1 MFKPVSSRVSFPE
14 LDANVLQQW
23 KDKDVF
29 RRSESERPNAPLFM
43 MYEGPPTANGSPGI
57 HHVLARVFKDVIC
70 RYRTMKGYRVHRKG
84 GWDTHGLPVELEVEK
99 ELGLKSKRDIED
111 YGIEAFNEKC
121 RASVFRYVKEW
132 ETMTDRIGYWVDMDD
147 PYVTLHNNYIESGWW
162 MLKTLWDQDLLYQT
176 MRGTPHCPR
185 CVTSL
190 SSHEVALGY
199 RENTP
204 DPSVFIKFQVDAGAS
219 ADKAN
224 ILEKL
229 GAGSTDVF
237 LLAWTTT
244 PWTLPGNTGLAVDE
258 TADYSIVELE
268 GESGSHRLVLAQAL
282 VAKNVTQEHK
292 IVGAVKGSDLV
303 DLGYTPLY
311 HPNEFGSQV
320 RRFVRRPGPGGVVTE
335 LEEGGEFAPKVIS
348 ADFVSLDDGTGIV
361 HIAPAFGDEDL
372 GVGREKEL
380 AFVQP
385 VDQQGI
391 IAGDYSFAGKFVKDA
406 DREIMAD
413 LTERGLMF
421 HHDIYR
427 HTYPF
432 CWRCDTPLLY
442 YAKSSWYIRTS
453 ALKDKL
459 VDGNDTI
466 NWYPDYIKD
475 GRFGEWLRNNV
486 DWAISRE
493 RYWGTPIPI
502 WQCQECSNSVCVG
515 GVDELRGMSGAN
527 GSLNADGL
535 DLHRPYVD
543 AVVLDC
549 TAEGCSGKMH
559 RVPEVMDAWFD
570 SGAMPFAQYHY
581 PFDNDTIKTDGRFPA
596 DYICEAVDQTRGWFY
611 SLHALS
617 TLLEGQ
623 PAYKNVICLG
633 LILDEKGRKMSKR
646 VGNVVEPLS
655 VLDEHGADALR
666 WYLFTA
672 SHPGEPRRFSGK
684 LVSETLRKVMLT
696 LWNVYSFFIGYAE
709 IDKFDPS
716 QTPDDWKPENELDR
730 WVLSELNTL
739 TAQVDG
745 YMDGY
750 EPTNAGR
757 RIQEFIDQLSNWYVR
772 RSRRRFWRNE
782 GDADKLSGYITLHT
796 CLVTVAKL
804 MAPLAP
810 FVAEEI
816 YQNLVCSVDP
826 TAPDSVHLADYPVA
840 DESLVDQPLMEA
852 IQLTMKV
859 SSMGRAARSSEKIK
873 VRQPLNSVK
882 VLVRSDQE
890 KDLLEPMVPQLLD
903 ELNVK
908 TVSITAANGPDDLK
922 FWNWE
927 ASPNKATLGRKHGA
941 NAQAVADT
949 VTEMDPRAI
958 FSSFAAKGWVEVPS
972 PRENADPL
980 HIDQEDVELIKTS
993 IDSGYADV
1001 QDGPYAVAVET
1012 VLTAELAEE
1021 GLAREVVHHI
1031 QGMRR
1036 SANFDVTDRIVTYY
1050 QGPSEFAGVMQGAFS
1065 DYIRDETLS
1074 TQLVDGS
1081 PEAEA
1086 ATEST
1091 KIEGMEIT
1099 LAVHQV

>member
-1 MFKPVSSRVSFPE
+1 MFNPVSSRVSFPE
-14 LDANVLQQW
+14 LDAKVLQHW
-23 KDKDVF
+23 KEKDVF
-29 RRSESERPNAPLFM
+29 RRTETERPDAPLFM

-70 RYRTMKGYRVHRKG
+70 RYRTMKGYRVPRKG

-99 ELGLKSKRDIED
+99 ELGLKSKRDIEE
-111 YGIEAFNEKC
+111 YGIEEFNKKC
-121 RASVFRYVKEW
+121 RESVFRYVKEW
-132 ETMTDRIGYWVDMDD
+132 ETMTSRIGYWVDMED
-147 PYVTLHNNYIESGWW
+147 PYVTLHNNYIETGWW
-162 MLKTLWDQDLLYQT
+162 MLKTLWDKGLLYQT

-204 DPSVFIKFQVDAGAS
+204 DPSVFIKFQVDPAAS
-219 ADKAN
+219 PNNSDV
-224 ILEKL
+224 LEKL
-229 GAGSTDVF
+229 GAGNTDVF

-258 TADYSIVELE
+258 SADYSIVELE
-268 GESGSHRLVLAQAL
+268 GEGGGHRLVLAQAL
-282 VAKNVTQEHK
+282 VSGNITQEHN
-292 IVGAVKGSDLV
+292 IVGTINGSDLV
-303 DLGYTPLY
+303 GLGYTPLY
-311 HPNEFGSQV
+311 DPNEFGSQV
-320 RRFVRRPGPGGVVTE
+320 RHFVRRPGPGGTVTE
-335 LEEGGEFAPKVIS
+335 LEDGGEFAPKVIS
-348 ADFVSLDDGTGIV
+348 AEFVSLDDGTGIV

-372 GVGREKEL
+372 DVGREKEL
-380 AFVQP
+380 SFVQP
-385 VDQQGI
+385 VDLQGI
-391 IAGDYSFAGKFVKDA
+391 ITGNYPFAGKFVKTA
-406 DREIMAD
+406 DKEIMED
-413 LTERGLMF
+413 LTERGLLF
-421 HHDIYR
+421 HQDIYR

-453 ALKDKL
+453 ALKDEL

-502 WQCQECSNSVCVG
+502 WQCQDCNHTICVG
-515 GVDELRGMSGAN
+515 GVDELRSMAGTN
-527 GSLNADGL
+527 GSLAADGL

-543 AVVLDC
+543 NIVLDC
-549 TAEGCSGKMH
+549 TTEGCSGEMH
-559 RVPEVMDAWFD
+559 RIPEVMDAWFD

-581 PFDNDTIKTDGRFPA
+581 PFDNETIDTDGRFPA

-617 TLLEGQ
+617 TLLKGQ

-716 QTPDDWKPENELDR
+716 QKPADWKPENEIDR

-739 TAQVDG
+739 VSQVDG

-750 EPTNAGR
+750 EPTSAGR
-757 RIQEFIDQLSNWYVR
+757 RIQEFVDQLSNWYVR

-810 FVAEEI
+810 FVAEEM

-826 TAPDSVHLADYPVA
+826 SAPDSVHLSEYPVA

-852 IQLTMKV
+852 TQLAMKV
-859 SSMGRAARSSEKIK
+859 ASMGRAARSKAGLK
-873 VRQPLNSVK
+873 VRQPLANLLVKIRVPAERGYLDQVRPQVLEELNIKDIQVIEDDAPLVQK
-882 VLVRSDQE
+882 VLEEAGDETETILSVENYSVSLE
-890 KDLLEPMVPQLLD
+890 GGYMVAVNGDLSD
-903 ELNVK
+903 EL
-908 TVSITAANGPDDLK
+908 
-922 FWNWE
+922 
-927 ASPNKATLGRKHGA
+927 R
-941 NAQAVADT
+941 
-949 VTEMDPRAI
+949 
-958 FSSFAAKGWVEVPS
+958 
-972 PRENADPL
+972 
-980 HIDQEDVELIKTS
+980 
-993 IDSGYADV
+993 
-1001 QDGPYAVAVET
+1001 
-1012 VLTAELAEE
+1012 EE
-1021 GLAREVVHHI
+1021 GLAREVVHRI

-1050 QGPSEFAGVMQGAFS
+1050 QGPSKFAEVMQGPFS
-1065 DYIRDETLS
+1065 NYIRDETLS
-1074 TQLVDGS
+1074 NQLVDGTPDS
-1081 PEAEA
+1081 DSNAGA

>member
-1 MFKPVSSRVSFPE
+1 MFNPVSSRVSFPE
-14 LDANVLQQW
+14 LDAKVLQHW
-23 KDKDVF
+23 KEKDVF
-29 RRSESERPNAPLFM
+29 RRTETERPDAPLFM

-70 RYRTMKGYRVHRKG
+70 RYRTMKGYRVPRKG

-99 ELGLKSKRDIED
+99 ELGLKSKRDIEE
-111 YGIEAFNEKC
+111 YGIEEFNKKC
-121 RASVFRYVKEW
+121 RESVFRYVKEW
-132 ETMTDRIGYWVDMDD
+132 ETMTSRIGYWVDMED
-147 PYVTLHNNYIESGWW
+147 PYVTLHNNYIETGWW
-162 MLKTLWDQDLLYQT
+162 MLKTLWDKDLLYQT

-204 DPSVFIKFQVDAGAS
+204 DPSVFIKFQVDPAAS
-219 ADKAN
+219 PNNSDV
-224 ILEKL
+224 LEKL
-229 GAGSTDVF
+229 GAGNTDVF

-258 TADYSIVELE
+258 SADYSIVELE
-268 GESGSHRLVLAQAL
+268 GEGRGHRLVLAQAL
-282 VAKNVTQEHK
+282 VSGNITQEHN
-292 IVGAVKGSDLV
+292 IVGTINGSDLV
-303 DLGYTPLY
+303 GLGYTPLY
-311 HPNEFGSQV
+311 DPNEFGSQV
-320 RRFVRRPGPGGVVTE
+320 RHFVRRPGPGGTVTE
-335 LEEGGEFAPKVIS
+335 LEDGGEFAPKVIS
-348 ADFVSLDDGTGIV
+348 AEFVSLDDGTGIV

-372 GVGREKEL
+372 DVGREKEL
-380 AFVQP
+380 SFVQP
-385 VDQQGI
+385 VDLQGI
-391 IAGDYSFAGKFVKDA
+391 ITGNYPFAGKFVKTA
-406 DREIMAD
+406 DKEIMED
-413 LTERGLMF
+413 LTERGLLF
-421 HHDIYR
+421 HQDIYR

-453 ALKDKL
+453 ALKDEL

-502 WQCQECSNSVCVG
+502 WQCQDCNHTICVG
-515 GVDELRGMSGAN
+515 GVDELRSMAGTN
-527 GSLNADGL
+527 GSLAADGL

-543 AVVLDC
+543 NIVLDC
-549 TAEGCSGKMH
+549 TTEGCSGEMH
-559 RVPEVMDAWFD
+559 RIPEVMDAWFD

-581 PFDNDTIKTDGRFPA
+581 PFDNETIDTDGRFPA

-617 TLLEGQ
+617 TLLKGQ

-716 QTPDDWKPENELDR
+716 QKPADWKPENEIDR

-739 TAQVDG
+739 VSQVDG

-750 EPTNAGR
+750 EPTSAGR
-757 RIQEFIDQLSNWYVR
+757 RIQEFVDQLSNWYVR

-810 FVAEEI
+810 FVAEEM

-826 TAPDSVHLADYPVA
+826 SAPDSVHLSEYPVA

-852 IQLTMKV
+852 TQLAMKV
-859 SSMGRAARSSEKIK
+859 ASMGRAARSKAGLK
-873 VRQPLNSVK
+873 VRQPLANLLVKIRVPAERGYLDQVRPQVLEELNIKDIQVIEDDAPLAQK
-882 VLVRSDQE
+882 VLEEAGDETETILSVENYSVSLE
-890 KDLLEPMVPQLLD
+890 GGYMVAVNGDLSD
-903 ELNVK
+903 EL
-908 TVSITAANGPDDLK
+908 
-922 FWNWE
+922 
-927 ASPNKATLGRKHGA
+927 R
-941 NAQAVADT
+941 
-949 VTEMDPRAI
+949 
-958 FSSFAAKGWVEVPS
+958 
-972 PRENADPL
+972 
-980 HIDQEDVELIKTS
+980 
-993 IDSGYADV
+993 
-1001 QDGPYAVAVET
+1001 
-1012 VLTAELAEE
+1012 EE
-1021 GLAREVVHHI
+1021 GLAREVVHRI

-1050 QGPSEFAGVMQGAFS
+1050 QGPSEFAEVMQGPFS
-1065 DYIRDETLS
+1065 NYIRDETLS
-1074 TQLVDGS
+1074 NQLVDGTPDS
-1081 PEAEA
+1081 DSNAGA

>member
-1 MFKPVSSRVSFPE
+1 MFNPVSSRVSFPE
-14 LDANVLQQW
+14 LDTKVLQHW
-23 KDKDVF
+23 KEKDVF
-29 RRSESERPNAPLFM
+29 RRTETERPDAPLFM

-70 RYRTMKGYRVHRKG
+70 RYRTMKGYRVPRKG

-99 ELGLKSKRDIED
+99 ELGLKSKREIEE
-111 YGIEAFNEKC
+111 YGIEEFNKKC
-121 RASVFRYVKEW
+121 RESVFRYVKEW
-132 ETMTDRIGYWVDMDD
+132 ETMTSRIGYWVDMEN
-147 PYVTLHNNYIESGWW
+147 PYVTLHNNYIETGWW
-162 MLKTLWDQDLLYQT
+162 MLKTLWDKDLLYQT

-204 DPSVFIKFQVDAGAS
+204 DPSVFIKFQVDPAAS
-219 ADKAN
+219 PNNSDV
-224 ILEKL
+224 LEKL
-229 GAGSTDVF
+229 GAGNTDVF

-258 TADYSIVELE
+258 SADYSIVELE
-268 GESGSHRLVLAQAL
+268 GEGGNHRLVLAQAL
-282 VAKNVTQEHK
+282 VSANITQEHN
-292 IVGAVKGSDLV
+292 IVGTINGSDLV
-303 DLGYTPLY
+303 GLGYTPLY
-311 HPNEFGSQV
+311 DPNEFGSQV
-320 RRFVRRPGPGGVVTE
+320 RHFVRRPGPGGTVTE
-335 LEEGGEFAPKVIS
+335 LEDGGEFAPKVIS
-348 ADFVSLDDGTGIV
+348 AEFVSLDDGTGIV

-372 GVGREKEL
+372 DVGREKEL
-380 AFVQP
+380 SFIQP
-385 VDQQGI
+385 VDLQGI
-391 IAGDYSFAGKFVKDA
+391 ITGNYPFAGKFVKTA
-406 DREIMAD
+406 DKEIMED
-413 LTERGLMF
+413 LTERGLLF
-421 HHDIYR
+421 HQDIYR

-453 ALKDKL
+453 ALKDEL

-502 WQCQECSNSVCVG
+502 WQCQDCNHTICVG
-515 GVDELRGMSGAN
+515 GVDELRSMAGAN
-527 GSLNADGL
+527 GSLAADGL

-543 AVVLDC
+543 NIVLDC
-549 TAEGCSGKMH
+549 TAEGCSGEMH
-559 RVPEVMDAWFD
+559 RIPEVMDAWFD

-581 PFDNDTIKTDGRFPA
+581 PFDNETIDTDGRFPA

-617 TLLEGQ
+617 TLLKGQ

-716 QTPDDWKPENELDR
+716 QKPADWKPENELDR
-730 WVLSELNTL
+730 WVLSELSTL
-739 TAQVDG
+739 VSQVDG

-796 CLVTVAKL
+796 CLVAVAKL

-810 FVAEEI
+810 FVAEEM

-826 TAPDSVHLADYPVA
+826 SAPDSVHLSEYPVA
-840 DESLVDQPLMEA
+840 DKSLVDQPLMEA
-852 IQLTMKV
+852 TQLAMKV
-859 SSMGRAARSSEKIK
+859 ASMGRAARSKAGLK
-873 VRQPLNSVK
+873 VRQPLANLLVKIRVPAERGYLDQVRPQVLEELNIKDIQVIEDDAPLVQK
-882 VLVRSDQE
+882 VLEEAGYETETILSVENYSVSLE
-890 KDLLEPMVPQLLD
+890 GGYMVAVNGDLSD
-903 ELNVK
+903 EL
-908 TVSITAANGPDDLK
+908 
-922 FWNWE
+922 
-927 ASPNKATLGRKHGA
+927 R
-941 NAQAVADT
+941 
-949 VTEMDPRAI
+949 
-958 FSSFAAKGWVEVPS
+958 
-972 PRENADPL
+972 
-980 HIDQEDVELIKTS
+980 
-993 IDSGYADV
+993 
-1001 QDGPYAVAVET
+1001 
-1012 VLTAELAEE
+1012 EE
-1021 GLAREVVHHI
+1021 GLAREVVHRI

-1050 QGPSEFAGVMQGAFS
+1050 QGSSEFAEVMQGPFS
-1065 DYIRDETLS
+1065 NYIRDETLS
-1074 TQLVDGS
+1074 NQLVDGTPDS
-1081 PEAEA
+1081 DSNAGA

>member
-29 RRSESERPNAPLFM
+29 RRTESERPDAPLFM

-70 RYRTMKGYRVHRKG
+70 RYRTMKGFRVQRKG

-99 ELGLKSKRDIED
+99 ELGLKSKRDIEE
-111 YGIEAFNEKC
+111 YGIEEFNKKC
-121 RASVFRYVKEW
+121 RESVFRYVKEW
-132 ETMTDRIGYWVDMDD
+132 ETMTDRIGYWVDMED

-162 MLKTLWDQDLLYQT
+162 MLKTLWDKDLLYQT

-204 DPSVFIKFQVDAGAS
+204 DPSVFIKFQVDPAAS
-219 ADKAN
+219 TGSAEV
-224 ILEKL
+224 IEKL
-229 GAGSTDVF
+229 GAANTDVF

-268 GESGSHRLVLAQAL
+268 GEGGSHRLVLAQAL
-282 VAKNVTQEHK
+282 VSANIKQDHN
-292 IVGAVKGSDLV
+292 IVGTIKGSDLV
-303 DLGYTPLY
+303 GLGYTPLY
-311 HPNEFGSQV
+311 DPNEFGSQV
-320 RRFVRRPGPGGVVTE
+320 RRFVRRPGPGGMVTE
-335 LEEGGEFAPKVIS
+335 LEDGGEFAPKVIA

-380 AFVQP
+380 SFVQP
-385 VDQQGI
+385 VDLQGI
-391 IAGDYSFAGKFVKDA
+391 ITGNYPFAGKFVKTA
-406 DREIMAD
+406 DKEIMED
-413 LTERGLMF
+413 LTDRGLLY
-421 HHDIYR
+421 HQDIYR

-442 YAKSSWYIRTS
+442 YAKSAWYIRTS
-453 ALKDKL
+453 ALKDQL
-459 VDGNDTI
+459 VGGNDTI
-466 NWYPDYIKD
+466 NWHPNYIKD

-502 WQCQECSNSVCVG
+502 WQCQECDHTICVG
-515 GVDELRGMSGAN
+515 GVDELREMAGAN

-543 AVVLDC
+543 NVVLDC
-549 TAEGCSGKMH
+549 TSKGCSGKMH
-559 RVPEVMDAWFD
+559 RIPEVMDAWFD

-581 PFDNDTIKTDGRFPA
+581 PFDNESIDTDGRFPA

-617 TLLEGQ
+617 TLLKGQ

-633 LILDEKGRKMSKR
+633 LILDAKGRKMSKR

-672 SHPGEPRRFSGK
+672 SQAGEPRRFSAK

-696 LWNVYSFFIGYAE
+696 VWNVYSFFIGYAE

-716 QTPDDWKPENELDR
+716 QKPAGWKPENELDR

-739 TAQVDG
+739 ISQVEG

-796 CLVTVAKL
+796 CLVTVTKL

-810 FVAEEI
+810 FVAEEM

-826 TAPDSVHLADYPVA
+826 SAPDSVHLSEFPVA

-852 IQLTMKV
+852 TQLAMKLA
-859 SSMGRAARSSEKIK
+859 SMGRAARSKAGLK
-873 VRQPLNSVK
+873 VRQPLAK
-882 VLVRSDQE
+882 VLVKVRAPAEREYIDQVRPQV
-890 KDLLEPMVPQLLD
+890 LE
-903 ELNVK
+903 ELNIKDIQVIEDDSPIAK
-908 TVSITAANGPDDLK
+908 QVLEQAGEETETILSVANYSVSLDG
-922 FWNWE
+922 
-927 ASPNKATLGRKHGA
+927 
-941 NAQAVADT
+941 
-949 VTEMDPRAI
+949 
-958 FSSFAAKGWVEVPS
+958 
-972 PRENADPL
+972 
-980 HIDQEDVELIKTS
+980 
-993 IDSGYADV
+993 GYM
-1001 QDGPYAVAVET
+1001 VAVDGDISP
-1012 VLTAELAEE
+1012 ELAEE
-1021 GLAREVVHHI
+1021 GLAREVVHRI

-1050 QGPSEFAGVMQGAFS
+1050 QGPSEFADVMQGAFA

-1081 PEAEA
+1081 PDKEA

>member
-1 MFKPVSSRVSFPE
+1 MFNPVSSRVSFPE
-14 LDANVLQQW
+14 LDAKVLQHW
-23 KDKDVF
+23 KEKDVF
-29 RRSESERPNAPLFM
+29 RRTETERPDAPLFM

-70 RYRTMKGYRVHRKG
+70 RYRTMKGYRVPRKG

-99 ELGLKSKRDIED
+99 ELGLKSKRDIEE
-111 YGIEAFNEKC
+111 YGIEEFNKKC
-121 RASVFRYVKEW
+121 RESVFRYVKEW
-132 ETMTDRIGYWVDMDD
+132 ETMTSRIGYWVDMED
-147 PYVTLHNNYIESGWW
+147 PYVTLHNNYIETGWW
-162 MLKTLWDQDLLYQT
+162 MLKTLWDKDLLYQT

-204 DPSVFIKFQVDAGAS
+204 DPSVFIKFQVDPAAS
-219 ADKAN
+219 PNNSDV
-224 ILEKL
+224 LEKL
-229 GAGSTDVF
+229 GAGNTDVF

-258 TADYSIVELE
+258 SADYSIVELE
-268 GESGSHRLVLAQAL
+268 GEGGGHRLVLAQAL
-282 VAKNVTQEHK
+282 VSANITQEHN
-292 IVGAVKGSDLV
+292 IVGTINGSDLV
-303 DLGYTPLY
+303 GLGYTPLY
-311 HPNEFGSQV
+311 DPNEFGSQV
-320 RRFVRRPGPGGVVTE
+320 RHFVRRPGPGGTVTE
-335 LEEGGEFAPKVIS
+335 LEDGGEFAPKVIS
-348 ADFVSLDDGTGIV
+348 AEFVSLDDGTGIV

-372 GVGREKEL
+372 DVGREKEL
-380 AFVQP
+380 SFVQP
-385 VDQQGI
+385 VDLQGI
-391 IAGDYSFAGKFVKDA
+391 ITGNYPFAGKFVKTA
-406 DREIMAD
+406 DKEIMED
-413 LTERGLMF
+413 LTERGLLF
-421 HHDIYR
+421 HQDIYR

-453 ALKDKL
+453 ALKDEL

-502 WQCQECSNSVCVG
+502 WQCQDCNHTICVG
-515 GVDELRGMSGAN
+515 GVDELRSMAGTN
-527 GSLNADGL
+527 GSLAADGL

-543 AVVLDC
+543 NIVLDC
-549 TAEGCSGKMH
+549 TTEGCSGEMH
-559 RVPEVMDAWFD
+559 RIPEVMDAWFD

-581 PFDNDTIKTDGRFPA
+581 PFDNETIDTDGRFPA

-617 TLLEGQ
+617 TLLKGQ

-716 QTPDDWKPENELDR
+716 QKPADWKPENEIDR

-739 TAQVDG
+739 VSQVDG

-750 EPTNAGR
+750 EPTSAGR
-757 RIQEFIDQLSNWYVR
+757 RIQEFVDQLSNWYVR

-810 FVAEEI
+810 FVAEEM

-826 TAPDSVHLADYPVA
+826 SAPDSVHLSEYPVA

-852 IQLTMKV
+852 TQLAMKV
-859 SSMGRAARSSEKIK
+859 ASMGRAARSKAGLK
-873 VRQPLNSVK
+873 VRQPLANLLVKIRVPAERGYLDQVRPQVLEELNIKDIQVIEDDAPLVQK
-882 VLVRSDQE
+882 VLEEAGDETETILSVENYSVSLE
-890 KDLLEPMVPQLLD
+890 GGYMVAVNGDLSD
-903 ELNVK
+903 EL
-908 TVSITAANGPDDLK
+908 
-922 FWNWE
+922 
-927 ASPNKATLGRKHGA
+927 R
-941 NAQAVADT
+941 
-949 VTEMDPRAI
+949 
-958 FSSFAAKGWVEVPS
+958 
-972 PRENADPL
+972 
-980 HIDQEDVELIKTS
+980 
-993 IDSGYADV
+993 
-1001 QDGPYAVAVET
+1001 
-1012 VLTAELAEE
+1012 EE
-1021 GLAREVVHHI
+1021 GLAREVVHRI

-1050 QGPSEFAGVMQGAFS
+1050 QGPSKFAEVMQGPFS
-1065 DYIRDETLS
+1065 NYIRDETLS
-1074 TQLVDGS
+1074 NQLVDGTPDS
-1081 PEAEA
+1081 DSNAGA

>member
-1 MFKPVSSRVSFPE
+1 MFNPVSSRVSFPE
-14 LDANVLQQW
+14 LDAKVLQHW
-23 KDKDVF
+23 KEKDVF
-29 RRSESERPNAPLFM
+29 RRTETERPDAPLFM

-70 RYRTMKGYRVHRKG
+70 RYRTMKGYRVPRKG

-99 ELGLKSKRDIED
+99 ELGLKSKRDIEE
-111 YGIEAFNEKC
+111 YGIEEFNKKC
-121 RASVFRYVKEW
+121 RESVFRYVKEW
-132 ETMTDRIGYWVDMDD
+132 ETMTSRIGYWVDMED
-147 PYVTLHNNYIESGWW
+147 PYVTLHNNYIETGWW
-162 MLKTLWDQDLLYQT
+162 MLKTLWDKDLLYQT

-204 DPSVFIKFQVDAGAS
+204 DPSVFIKFQVDPAAS
-219 ADKAN
+219 PNNSDV
-224 ILEKL
+224 LEKL
-229 GAGSTDVF
+229 GAGNTDVF

-258 TADYSIVELE
+258 SADYSIVELE
-268 GESGSHRLVLAQAL
+268 GEGGGHRLVLAQAL
-282 VAKNVTQEHK
+282 VSGNITQEHN
-292 IVGAVKGSDLV
+292 IVGTINGSDLV
-303 DLGYTPLY
+303 GLGYTPLY
-311 HPNEFGSQV
+311 DPNEFGSQV
-320 RRFVRRPGPGGVVTE
+320 RHFVRRPGPGGTVTE
-335 LEEGGEFAPKVIS
+335 LEDGGEFAPKVIS
-348 ADFVSLDDGTGIV
+348 AEFVSLDDGTGIV

-372 GVGREKEL
+372 DVGREKEL
-380 AFVQP
+380 SFVQP
-385 VDQQGI
+385 VDLQGI
-391 IAGDYSFAGKFVKDA
+391 ITGNYPFAGKFVKTA
-406 DREIMAD
+406 DKEIMED
-413 LTERGLMF
+413 LTERGLLF
-421 HHDIYR
+421 HQDIYR

-453 ALKDKL
+453 ALKDEL

-502 WQCQECSNSVCVG
+502 WQCQDCNHTICVG
-515 GVDELRGMSGAN
+515 GVDELRSMAGTN
-527 GSLNADGL
+527 GSLAADGL

-543 AVVLDC
+543 NIVLDC
-549 TAEGCSGKMH
+549 TTEGCSGEMH
-559 RVPEVMDAWFD
+559 RIPEVMDAWFD

-581 PFDNDTIKTDGRFPA
+581 PFDNETIDTDGRFPA

-617 TLLEGQ
+617 TLLKGQ

-716 QTPDDWKPENELDR
+716 QKPADWKPENELDR

-739 TAQVDG
+739 VSQVDG

-750 EPTNAGR
+750 EPTSAGR
-757 RIQEFIDQLSNWYVR
+757 RIQEFVDQLSNWYVR

-810 FVAEEI
+810 FVAEEM

-826 TAPDSVHLADYPVA
+826 SAPDSVHLSEYPVA

-852 IQLTMKV
+852 TQLAMKV
-859 SSMGRAARSSEKIK
+859 ASMGRAARSKAGLK
-873 VRQPLNSVK
+873 VRQPLANVLVKIRVPAEQGYLDQVRTQVLEELNIKDIQVIEDDAPLAQK
-882 VLVRSDQE
+882 VLEEAGDETETILSVENYSVSLE
-890 KDLLEPMVPQLLD
+890 GGYMVAVNGDLSD
-903 ELNVK
+903 EL
-908 TVSITAANGPDDLK
+908 
-922 FWNWE
+922 
-927 ASPNKATLGRKHGA
+927 R
-941 NAQAVADT
+941 
-949 VTEMDPRAI
+949 
-958 FSSFAAKGWVEVPS
+958 
-972 PRENADPL
+972 
-980 HIDQEDVELIKTS
+980 
-993 IDSGYADV
+993 
-1001 QDGPYAVAVET
+1001 
-1012 VLTAELAEE
+1012 EE
-1021 GLAREVVHHI
+1021 GLAREVVHRI

-1050 QGPSEFAGVMQGAFS
+1050 QGPSKFAEVMQGPFS
-1065 DYIRDETLS
+1065 NYIRDETLS
-1074 TQLVDGS
+1074 NQLVDGTPDS
-1081 PEAEA
+1081 DSNAGA

>member
-1 MFKPVSSRVSFPE
+1 MFKSVSSRVSFPQ
-14 LDANVLQQW
+14 LDADILKQW
-23 KDKDVF
+23 NEKDVF
-29 RRSESERPNAPLFM
+29 KRTESERKDAPLFM

-70 RYRTMKGYRVHRKG
+70 RYRTMKGYRVQRKG

-99 ELGLKSKRDIED
+99 ELGLKTKRDIEE
-111 YGIEAFNEKC
+111 YGIEAFNQKC
-121 RASVFRYVKEW
+121 RDSVFRYVKEW
-132 ETMTDRIGYWVDMDD
+132 ETMTDRIGYWVDMED

-162 MLKTLWDQDLLYQT
+162 MLKTLWDRDLLYQT

-204 DPSVFIKFQVDAGAS
+204 DPSVFIKFQVNTAAS
-219 ADKAN
+219 ADKADV
-224 ILEKL
+224 LAKL
-229 GAGSTDVF
+229 GTENLPVF

-258 TADYSIVELE
+258 NADYSIVEMDDDT
-268 GESGSHRLVLAQAL
+268 GRHRLVLAEAL
-282 VAKNVTQEHK
+282 LAANMRGEHTV
-292 IVGAVKGSDLV
+292 VGTIKGSELV
-303 DLGYTPLY
+303 GLGYTPLY
-311 HPNEFGSQV
+311 NPADFGTQV
-320 RRFVRRPGPGGVVTE
+320 RRFVRRPGPGGGMVSE
-335 LEEGGEFAPKVIS
+335 LEDGSEFAPKVIS
-348 ADFVSLDDGTGIV
+348 AEFVSLNDGTGIV

-385 VDQQGI
+385 VDLQGI
-391 IAGDYSFAGKFVKDA
+391 ITGNYPFAGKFVKTA
-406 DREIMAD
+406 DKEIMAD
-413 LTERGLMF
+413 LTERGLLF

-453 ALKDKL
+453 ALKDDL
-459 VDGNDTI
+459 VGGNDTI
-466 NWYPDYIKD
+466 NWYPEYIKE

-502 WQCQECSNSVCVG
+502 WQCQTCNHTVCVG
-515 GVDELRGMSGAN
+515 GVDELRSMAGAN
-527 GSLNADGL
+527 GALSADTL

-543 AVVLDC
+543 NVVLTC
-549 TAEGCSGKMH
+549 TQEGCSGEMR

-581 PFDNDTIKTDGRFPA
+581 PFDNDSIDTDGRFPA

-617 TLLEGQ
+617 TLLKGQ
-623 PAYKNVICLG
+623 PSYKNVICLG

-646 VGNVVEPLS
+646 VGNVVEPLG

-672 SHPGEPRRFSGK
+672 SHPGEPRRFSAK
-684 LVSETLRKVMLT
+684 LVSETLRRVMLT
-696 LWNVYSFFIGYAE
+696 LWNVHSFFTSYAE

-716 QTPDDWKPENELDR
+716 QKPADWKPDNELDL

-739 TAQVDG
+739 ITQVDG
-745 YMDGY
+745 HMDGY
-750 EPTNAGR
+750 DPTNAGR

-782 GDADKLSGYITLHT
+782 GDTDKLSGYVTLHT
-796 CLVTVAKL
+796 CLVTIAKL

-826 TAPDSVHLADYPVA
+826 SAPDSVHLADYPVA
-840 DESLVDQPLMEA
+840 DPSLIDEPLMEA
-852 IQLTMKV
+852 TRLAMRV
-859 SSMGRAARSSEKIK
+859 ASMGRGARSKAGLK
-873 VRQPLNSVK
+873 VRQPLANVFVK
-882 VLVRSDQE
+882 VRVPAERDYIDQVRPQV
-890 KDLLEPMVPQLLD
+890 LE
-903 ELNVK
+903 ELNIKDIQVIEDDAPLVK
-908 TVSITAANGPDDLK
+908 QAQEEAGDQTETIVSVDNFTASL
-922 FWNWE
+922 
-927 ASPNKATLGRKHGA
+927 
-941 NAQAVADT
+941 
-949 VTEMDPRAI
+949 
-958 FSSFAAKGWVEVPS
+958 
-972 PRENADPL
+972 
-980 HIDQEDVELIKTS
+980 
-993 IDSGYADV
+993 
-1001 QDGPYAVAVET
+1001 DGDYMVAVDGAIT
-1012 VLTAELAEE
+1012 PELAEE
-1021 GLAREVVHHI
+1021 GLAREMVHRI

-1036 SANFDVTDRIVTYY
+1036 SAKFDVTDRIVTYY
-1050 QGPSEFAGVMQGAFS
+1050 QGPSEFMTVMQGAFA

-1074 TQLVDGS
+1074 TQLVDGA
-1081 PEAEA
+1081 PEADNGA
-1086 ATEST
+1086 STESS
-1091 KIEGMEIT
+1091 KVEGMEIT
-1099 LAVHQV
+1099 LGVRKA

>member
-1 MFKPVSSRVSFPE
+1 MFNPVSSRVSFPE
-14 LDANVLQQW
+14 LDAKVLQHW
-23 KDKDVF
+23 KEKDVF
-29 RRSESERPNAPLFM
+29 RRTETERPDAPLFM

-70 RYRTMKGYRVHRKG
+70 RYRTMKGYRVPRKG

-99 ELGLKSKRDIED
+99 ELGLKSKRDIEE
-111 YGIEAFNEKC
+111 YGIEEFNKKC
-121 RASVFRYVKEW
+121 RESVFRYVKEW
-132 ETMTDRIGYWVDMDD
+132 ETMTSRIGYWVDMED
-147 PYVTLHNNYIESGWW
+147 PYVTLHNNYIETGWW
-162 MLKTLWDQDLLYQT
+162 MLKTLWDKDLLYQT

-204 DPSVFIKFQVDAGAS
+204 DPSVFIKFQVDPAAS
-219 ADKAN
+219 PNNSDV
-224 ILEKL
+224 LEKL
-229 GAGSTDVF
+229 GAGNTDVF

-258 TADYSIVELE
+258 SADYSIVELE
-268 GESGSHRLVLAQAL
+268 GEGGGHRLVLAQAL
-282 VAKNVTQEHK
+282 VSANITQEHN
-292 IVGAVKGSDLV
+292 IVGTINGSDLV
-303 DLGYTPLY
+303 GLGYTPLY
-311 HPNEFGSQV
+311 DPNEFGSQV
-320 RRFVRRPGPGGVVTE
+320 RHFVRRPGPGGTVTE
-335 LEEGGEFAPKVIS
+335 LEDGGEFAPKVIS
-348 ADFVSLDDGTGIV
+348 AEFVSLDDGTGIV

-372 GVGREKEL
+372 DVGREKEL
-380 AFVQP
+380 SFVQP
-385 VDQQGI
+385 VDLQGI
-391 IAGDYSFAGKFVKDA
+391 ITGNYPFAGKFVKTA
-406 DREIMAD
+406 DKEIMED
-413 LTERGLMF
+413 LTERGLLF
-421 HHDIYR
+421 HQDIYR

-453 ALKDKL
+453 ALKDEL

-502 WQCQECSNSVCVG
+502 WQCQDCNHTICVG
-515 GVDELRGMSGAN
+515 GVDELRSMAGTN
-527 GSLNADGL
+527 GSLAADGL

-543 AVVLDC
+543 NIVLDC
-549 TAEGCSGKMH
+549 TTEGCSGEMH
-559 RVPEVMDAWFD
+559 RIPEVMDAWFD

-581 PFDNDTIKTDGRFPA
+581 PFDNETIDTDGRFPA

-617 TLLEGQ
+617 TLLKGQ

-716 QTPDDWKPENELDR
+716 QKPADWKPENELDR

-739 TAQVDG
+739 VSQVDG

-750 EPTNAGR
+750 EPTSAGR
-757 RIQEFIDQLSNWYVR
+757 RIQEFVDQLSNWYVR

-810 FVAEEI
+810 FVAEEM

-826 TAPDSVHLADYPVA
+826 SAPDSVHLSEYPVA

-852 IQLTMKV
+852 TQLAMKV
-859 SSMGRAARSSEKIK
+859 ASMGRAARSKAGLK
-873 VRQPLNSVK
+873 VRQPLANVLVKIRVPAEQGYLDQVRTQVLEELNIKDIQVIEDDAPLAQK
-882 VLVRSDQE
+882 VLEEAGDETETILSVENYSVSLE
-890 KDLLEPMVPQLLD
+890 GGYMVAVNGDLSD
-903 ELNVK
+903 EL
-908 TVSITAANGPDDLK
+908 
-922 FWNWE
+922 
-927 ASPNKATLGRKHGA
+927 R
-941 NAQAVADT
+941 
-949 VTEMDPRAI
+949 
-958 FSSFAAKGWVEVPS
+958 
-972 PRENADPL
+972 
-980 HIDQEDVELIKTS
+980 
-993 IDSGYADV
+993 
-1001 QDGPYAVAVET
+1001 
-1012 VLTAELAEE
+1012 EE
-1021 GLAREVVHHI
+1021 GLAREVVHRI

-1050 QGPSEFAGVMQGAFS
+1050 QGPSKFAEVMQGPFS
-1065 DYIRDETLS
+1065 NYIRDETLS
-1074 TQLVDGS
+1074 NQLVDGTPDS
-1081 PEAEA
+1081 DSNAGA

>member
-1 MFKPVSSRVSFPE
+1 MFKSVSSRVSFPQ
-14 LDANVLQQW
+14 LDADILKQW
-23 KDKDVF
+23 NEKDVF
-29 RRSESERPNAPLFM
+29 KRTESERKDAPLFM

-70 RYRTMKGYRVHRKG
+70 RYRTMKGYRVQRKG

-99 ELGLKSKRDIED
+99 ELGLKTKRDIEE
-111 YGIEAFNEKC
+111 YGIEAFNQKC
-121 RASVFRYVKEW
+121 RDSVFRYVKEW
-132 ETMTDRIGYWVDMDD
+132 ETMTDRIGYWVDMED

-162 MLKTLWDQDLLYQT
+162 MLKTLWDRDLLYQT

-204 DPSVFIKFQVDAGAS
+204 DPSVFIKFQVNTAAS
-219 ADKAN
+219 ADKADV
-224 ILEKL
+224 LAKL
-229 GAGSTDVF
+229 GTENLPVF

-258 TADYSIVELE
+258 NADYSIVEMDDDT
-268 GESGSHRLVLAQAL
+268 GRHRLVLAEAL
-282 VAKNVTQEHK
+282 LAANMRGEHTV
-292 IVGAVKGSDLV
+292 VGTIKGSELV
-303 DLGYTPLY
+303 GLGYTPLY
-311 HPNEFGSQV
+311 NPADFGTQV
-320 RRFVRRPGPGGVVTE
+320 RRFVRRPGPGGGMVSE
-335 LEEGGEFAPKVIS
+335 LEDGSEFAPKVIS
-348 ADFVSLDDGTGIV
+348 AEFVSLNDGTGIV

-385 VDQQGI
+385 VDLQGI
-391 IAGDYSFAGKFVKDA
+391 ITGNYPFAGKFVKTA
-406 DREIMAD
+406 DKEIMAD
-413 LTERGLMF
+413 LTERGLLF

-453 ALKDKL
+453 ALKDDL
-459 VDGNDTI
+459 VGGNDTI
-466 NWYPDYIKD
+466 NWYPEYIKE

-502 WQCQECSNSVCVG
+502 WQCQTCNHTVCVG
-515 GVDELRGMSGAN
+515 GVDELRSMAGAN
-527 GSLNADGL
+527 GALSADTL

-543 AVVLDC
+543 NVVLTC
-549 TAEGCSGKMH
+549 TQEGCSGEMR

-581 PFDNDTIKTDGRFPA
+581 PFDNDSIDTDGRFPA

-617 TLLEGQ
+617 TLLKGQ
-623 PAYKNVICLG
+623 PSYKNVICLG

-646 VGNVVEPLS
+646 VGNVVEPLG

-672 SHPGEPRRFSGK
+672 SHPGEPRRFSAK
-684 LVSETLRKVMLT
+684 LVSETLRRVMLT
-696 LWNVYSFFIGYAE
+696 LWNVHSFFTSYAE

-716 QTPDDWKPENELDR
+716 QKPADWKPDNELDL

-739 TAQVDG
+739 ITQVDG
-745 YMDGY
+745 HMDGY
-750 EPTNAGR
+750 DPTNAGR

-782 GDADKLSGYITLHT
+782 GDTDKLSGYVTLHT
-796 CLVTVAKL
+796 CLVTIAKL

-826 TAPDSVHLADYPVA
+826 SAPDSVHLADYPVA
-840 DESLVDQPLMEA
+840 DPSLIDEPLMEA
-852 IQLTMKV
+852 TRLAMRV
-859 SSMGRAARSSEKIK
+859 ASMGRGARSKAGLK
-873 VRQPLNSVK
+873 VRQPLANVFVK
-882 VLVRSDQE
+882 VRAPAERDYIDQVRPQV
-890 KDLLEPMVPQLLD
+890 LE
-903 ELNVK
+903 ELNIKDIQVIEDDAPLVK
-908 TVSITAANGPDDLK
+908 QAQEEAGDQTETIVSVDNFTASL
-922 FWNWE
+922 
-927 ASPNKATLGRKHGA
+927 
-941 NAQAVADT
+941 
-949 VTEMDPRAI
+949 
-958 FSSFAAKGWVEVPS
+958 
-972 PRENADPL
+972 
-980 HIDQEDVELIKTS
+980 
-993 IDSGYADV
+993 
-1001 QDGPYAVAVET
+1001 DGDYMVAVDGAIT
-1012 VLTAELAEE
+1012 PELAEE
-1021 GLAREVVHHI
+1021 GLAREMVHRI

-1036 SANFDVTDRIVTYY
+1036 SAKFDVTDRIVTYY
-1050 QGPSEFAGVMQGAFS
+1050 QGPSEFMTVMQGAFA

-1074 TQLVDGS
+1074 TQLVDGA
-1081 PEAEA
+1081 PEADNGA
-1086 ATEST
+1086 STESS
-1091 KIEGMEIT
+1091 KVEGMEIT
-1099 LAVHQV
+1099 LGVRKA